1 MPGRYSAD
9 DCRVIDGYFPG
20 DCQMIDRQL
29 TEGFTFRGYINR
41 LISCQVEAALEET
54 VDGREF
60 SEFTDKD
67 I

>member
-1 MPGRYSAD
+1 M
-9 DCRVIDGYFPG
+9 IDGYLQG
-20 DCQMIDRQL
+20 NCQMIDRQL
-29 TEGFTFRGYINR
+29 TERLTFRGYINR